1 MIEQKKCNVTKETQ
15 RQRSLP
21 KKALNTSI
29 TWNYVFEVPLSLNQR
44 KEESTNSNTCNCN
57 RFAS

>member
-21 KKALNTSI
+21 KKQTTKYINNMELRHLR
-29 TWNYVFEVPLSLNQR
+29 YL
-44 KEESTNSNTCNCN
+44 
-57 RFAS
+57 